1 MSAPAVMKGN
11 RKTPDSVIVKPTRDM
26 LRQDQ
31 LERFKITPGLA
42 PYLNVVLHLS
52 TIRRESPYVTG
63 DIFLKYYENGLQ
75 RGERL
80 PALYAVR
87 KITE

>member
-1 MSAPAVMKGN
+1 MSAPAVMKGK
-11 RKTPDSVIVKPTRDM
+11 RKAPETNITKPTRDM

-31 LERFKITPGLA
+31 RERFTLTPGLA
-42 PYLNVVLHLS
+42 PYMNVVLHLS
-52 TIRRESPYVTG
+52 TLRRESPYVTG
-63 DIFLKYYENGLQ
+63 DIFLKHYENGIQ

-87 KITE
+87 KIT